1 MGAEPLFVKIIAK
14 VNTSKE
20 STVSGHSRWAGIKHK
35 KGAIDAKRGKVFTKI
50 IREITIAAKLSGGQP
65 DANPRL
71 RKAMD
76 DAREANMPSDNIK
89 KAIQRGTGELPGV
102 NYEELVY
109 EGYGPSGVAVMVD
122 ATTDSKNR
130 TAGEVRRIFSSH
142 GGNLGETGSVGWVFS
157 SKGLITVEKSKAKED
172 ALMDLILDAGAE
184 DLNADDPEIYE
195 ITTQPADFEK
205 VKKALEAKQIPML
218 SAEVTMIPSTYVKL
232 TGTAANQMLALM
244 NELED
249 HDDVKNVY
257 ANFDIPKEIIEN
269 AISK

>member
-1 MGAEPLFVKIIAK
+1 M
-14 VNTSKE
+14 
-20 STVSGHSRWAGIKHK
+20 SGHSRWAGIKHK
-35 KGAIDAKRGKVFTKI
+35 KGLIDSKRGKVFTKI
-50 IREITIAAKLSGGQP
+50 IREISIAAKIGGGDP

-71 RKAMD
+71 RKAMA
-76 DAREANMPSDNIK
+76 DAREANMPSDNMK

-130 TAGEVRRIFSSH
+130 TAGEIRRIFSSH

-157 SKGLITVEKSKAKED
+157 SKGLITVEKNKAKED
-172 ALMDLILDAGAE
+172 ELMDLVLDAGAE
-184 DLNADDPEIYE
+184 DLVTDDPDVYE
-195 ITTQPADFEK
+195 ITTPPADFEK
-205 VKKALEAKQIPML
+205 VKKALADKQIPTTQ
-218 SAEVTMIPSTYVKL
+218 AEVTMVPKTYVKL
-232 TGTAANQMLALM
+232 TGGPASQMLALM
-244 NELED
+244 NELEE

-269 AISK
+269 AVFK